1 MTQAYEHEVLDLTFP
16 NAGTCTKYGPLK
28 LGASGVEDCGAGE
41 EAIGI
46 CQSETTTTVGRAV
59 RVRVLGVAKVKASA
73 IIAASA
79 KIQAAGSGKVVT
91 ATALDTTWSGA
102 AIKPLGKLLA
112 TAAGADG
119 DIVEALIVPF
129 YFGS

>member
-1 MTQAYEHEVLDLTFP
+1 MTQGYEKECLDMTFP
-16 NAGTCTKYGPLK
+16 AAGTCTKYGPVK

-73 IIAASA
+73 AISA
-79 KIQAAGSGKVVT
+79 GAKVQAAGSGKVVT

-102 AIKPLGKLLA
+102 AINPLGKLLS
-112 TAAGADG
+112 TAAGANN
-119 DIVEALIVPF
+119 DIVECFIFPY